1 MPDVSRA
8 HSPWRPP
15 SQLRGPL
22 PDAVVAVAVF
32 GGVAAWGRGGLDPLG
47 WSFAAASSAALCL
60 RSRFPIG
67 VACFT
72 LLLCLLYYP
81 ISAADGPIWP
91 ALLIA
96 LYSVAA
102 EAQLLIAIILVTVAL
117 IAFAYDGRGTGTPQL
132 ASAAPFL
139 LAGWLVA
146 AVAIGG
152 VVRNRQAFLREA
164 GQHAVD
170 IRRRRAEELRLRAAE
185 ERLRIAREL
194 HDVLGHNISLVNVQA
209 SAALHRLEAHPEGAA
224 PALVIIKDASKE
236 ALSELRGTLGVLRQ
250 VDEDTPTAP
259 TSGPGQLSELV
270 ARANTPTRTVA
281 LDASD
286 LVSRRLPP
294 ATSLA
299 VLRIVQES
307 LTNVARHS
315 GATEV
320 AVRISVADGAVRL
333 RIDDN
338 GTSATEPAPG
348 SGSGLQGMSERARVC
363 GGTFTATHKPDG
375 GFRVE
380 ATLPLSAPIEE
391 GNRSR

>member
-8 HSPWRPP
+8 RSPWRLPP
-15 SQLRGPL
+15 QLRGPL
-22 PDAVVAVAVF
+22 ADAVVAAAVF

-47 WSFAAASSAALCL
+47 WAFAAASSAALCL
-60 RSRFPIG
+60 RSRFPIA
-67 VACFT
+67 VASFT

-81 ISAADGPIWP
+81 ISPADGPIWP
-91 ALLIA
+91 AFVVA
-96 LYSVAA
+96 LYTVAA
-102 EAQLLIAIILVTVAL
+102 EAQLLIAVILVTVAL

-146 AVAIGG
+146 AVAVGG
-152 VVRNRQAFLREA
+152 VVRNRRAFLREA

-170 IRRRRAEELRLRAAE
+170 VQRRQAEELLLRAAE

-209 SAALHRLEAHPEGAA
+209 SAALHRLDAHPDGAA
-224 PALVIIKDASKE
+224 PALAIIKDASKE
-236 ALSELRGTLGVLRQ
+236 ALSELRATLGILRQ
-250 VDEDTPTAP
+250 VDESTPTTP
-259 TSGPGQLSELV
+259 VTGLDQLTDIV
-270 ARANTPTRTVA
+270 ARANTPLRTVA
-281 LDASD
+281 LEASGI
-286 LVSRRLPP
+286 VSRPLPP

-299 VLRIVQES
+299 IVRIVQES

-320 AVRISVADGAVRL
+320 TVRIGIADGVVRL
-333 RIDDN
+333 RVDDN
-338 GTSATEPAPG
+338 GTSATDPARG
-348 SGSGLQGMSERARVC
+348 SGSGLQGMSDRARVL
-363 GGTFTATHKPDG
+363 GGTFGATRKPDG

-380 ATLPLSAPIEE
+380 AGLPLRAP
-391 GNRSR
+391 